1 MTKPYTYTK
10 TKLNAL
16 SSKRK
21 NMTKITKKETTT
33 TAEKKKKEQKKIYK
47 FLF

>member
-33 TAEKKKKEQKKIYK
+33 TTERERGNKSEMT
-47 FLF
+47 LSEE